1 MKGRRAEKRRIM
13 ASLDTTIGVE
23 QWREGTPT
31 ILVGAAAG
39 DDLVRIVSQLERD
52 VERFGSRVRSH
63 RQLIEHHA
71 IRVGPSA
78 GDLIN
83 RDSKRVSDEAAH
95 VAMKARR
102 ALDELHQLAQLGERA
117 PVDSLDQ

>member
-1 MKGRRAEKRRIM
+1 MKRRRAEKRRIM
-13 ASLDTTIGVE
+13 AMLDNTIDVGQRHGE
-23 QWREGTPT
+23 TPT
-31 ILVGAAAG
+31 RFVREAAG

-78 GDLIN
+78 GDQIN
-83 RDSKRVSDEAAH
+83 RDSKWVSDEAAH

-102 ALDELHQLAQLGERA
+102 ALDALHHLAQLGEHA
-117 PVDSLDQ
+117 AVDSVDF